1 MRLRRCQRGSGIVAM
16 AAVMSLASFA
26 AGAEE
31 AKRLERLDEV
41 PPSFRKCWKTPD
53 GLRSFERTEVT
64 ARFSIRRNGA
74 LIGEPRITFSSLPAD
89 TKARELLTQAAVNA
103 VTHCTPVNVSESL
116 GSAVAGRTI
125 AIRFIY
131 EGRKGKGI

>member
-1 MRLRRCQRGSGIVAM
+1 MRFRRCQGGSGIVAM

-31 AKRLERLDEV
+31 ARQLERLDEV
-41 PPSFRKCWKTPD
+41 PPSFRKCWKTPE
-53 GLRSFERTEVT
+53 GLRSFERTEIT
-64 ARFSIRRNGA
+64 ARFSIKRNGE
-74 LIGEPRITFSSLPAD
+74 LIGEPRITFSSLPPD

-103 VTHCTPVNVSESL
+103 VAHCTPVNVSESL

-125 AIRFIY
+125 SIRFIY